1 MPNITILQ
9 ADDRPN
15 LYYLLLTQ
23 QVNKNIC
30 DHFGYKYVFITIDKN
45 KYYTN
50 VHPATKKIYIVNEFL
65 NDFSNHKDTN
75 DTKDD
80 ILVFLDSDAWV
91 QNGFWLDEIIKQLQN
106 NVEKQGC
113 FSRDTYKTDCTF
125 INSGSFILKI
135 NDYTRK
141 IYSEIINSLENDK
154 TTSYYKK
161 NWPYDQFY
169 ISNYVFNHKED
180 FYIFV
185 PDILNTPLGK
195 VLRHN
200 WWKNKRMY
208 NDLNHLIENNVIE
221 IDKMYFCHI
230 NKSDLDFKKYIDA
243 ELFPNTDENE
253 CFYLA

>member
-9 ADDRPN
+9 ADDRTN
-15 LYYLLLTQ
+15 LEYILLTQ
-23 QVNKNIC
+23 QVNKKIC
-30 DHFGYKYVFITIDKN
+30 DHFGYKYLFITIDKN
-45 KYYTN
+45 KYTE
-50 VHPATKKIYIVNEFL
+50 VHPATKKIYIVNDFL
-65 NDFSNHKDTN
+65 NDVSNHKH
-75 DTKDD
+75 TKDD

-113 FSRDTYKTDCTF
+113 FSRDPYSKKNTF

-141 IYSEIINSLENDK
+141 MYSEIINSLENDE
-154 TTSYYKK
+154 TNSHYK
-161 NWPYDQFY
+161 NSWPWDQFY
-169 ISNYVFNHKED
+169 ISDYVFKHKED
-180 FYIFV
+180 FYTFI

-200 WWKNKRMY
+200 WYKNKRMY
-208 NDLNHLIENNVIE
+208 DDLHHLIANNVIE

-230 NKSDLDFKKYIDA
+230 NKTGLDLKKYIDA
-243 ELFPNTDENE
+243 EVFPNTDENA
-253 CFYLA
+253 YKYYSI